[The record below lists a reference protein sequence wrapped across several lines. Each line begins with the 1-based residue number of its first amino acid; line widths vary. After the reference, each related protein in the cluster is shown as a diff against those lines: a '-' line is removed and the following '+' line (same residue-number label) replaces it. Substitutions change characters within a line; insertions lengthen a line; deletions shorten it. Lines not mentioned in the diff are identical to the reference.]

1 MLQLSKEKEISMVW
15 GMAEKDG
22 EKLYN
27 SAVLVDRGRYIGKY
41 RKSHPFSSE
50 KEIFTPGDS
59 GFKVFEAMG
68 ARIGI
73 MICFDWAFPQAC
85 ETLALKGAQIIAHPA
100 NLVLDLCFKAMPV
113 RAMENRVFTIT
124 ANRTG
129 REKDVCFRGGSM
141 ICSPEC
147 RMILSGSGEQ
157 ENSRVDIDPARADD
171 KYLTPENNIREDRR
185 PDLYFDSERS
195 YHE

>member
-41 RKSHPFSSE
+41 RKSHLFSSE

-141 ICSPEC
+141 ICSPEG
-147 RMILSGSGEQ
+147 RMLLSGSGEQ

-195 YHE
+195 CHE